1 MEALSQ
7 QVQVPIEVDWVHR
20 ESELDLQYTY
30 VGSNCPAAQFEWV
43 VGWLTFLYRRMSRA
57 RFELINNALFGKWSL
72 DLKMSLRTLNRTQIF
87 KTSPI
92 QSKH

>member
-30 VGSNCPAAQFEWV
+30 VGYSCPAAQFEW
-43 VGWLTFLYRRMSRA
+43 LTFLYRSMSRA

-72 DLKMSLRTLNRTQIF
+72 DLI
-87 KTSPI
+87 
-92 QSKH
+92 